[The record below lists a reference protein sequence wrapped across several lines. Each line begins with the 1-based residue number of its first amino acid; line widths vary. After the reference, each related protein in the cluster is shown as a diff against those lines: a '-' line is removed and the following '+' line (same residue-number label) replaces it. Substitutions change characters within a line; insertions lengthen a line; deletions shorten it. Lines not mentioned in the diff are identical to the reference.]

1 MTETVVVIR
10 ARTRHGLLRKSRSV
24 KLDLNMISTLY
35 NMRQEDAATTLGIS
49 LTSLKIACRRL
60 GLKRWPNS
68 RVAAGSP
75 ILVEHDNTDAGAG
88 SSTRPLA
95 ENNHGATEPLELFDD
110 EVGDLSLLD
119 EMDDACTGSST
130 ESRNDTSEQPRSIDH
145 DAVPL
150 DENWIKWFLQC
161 DEDGPVSFHSDPQ
174 L

>member
-1 MTETVVVIR
+1 VIR

-75 ILVEHDNTDAGAG
+75 ILNERDNAEAGAG
-88 SSTRPLA
+88 SSA
-95 ENNHGATEPLELFDD
+95 KIVEEGDHAGTEPLELLED
-110 EVGDLSLLD
+110 EGGDLSLLD
-119 EMDDACTGSST
+119 EIDDACTGSST
-130 ESRNDTSEQPRSIDH
+130 DSRCALSEQSSGLDQ
-145 DAVPL
+145 DALPL
-150 DENWIKWFLQC
+150 DETWIKWFLQC
-161 DEDGPVSFHSDPQ
+161 EDDGPVSFYAGSQ
-174 L
+174 LP